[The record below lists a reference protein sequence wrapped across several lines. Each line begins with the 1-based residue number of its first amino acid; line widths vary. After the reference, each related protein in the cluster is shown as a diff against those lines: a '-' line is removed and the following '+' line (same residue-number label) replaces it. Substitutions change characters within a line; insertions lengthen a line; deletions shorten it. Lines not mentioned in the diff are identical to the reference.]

1 MQSDRRGFSFSI
13 LPIFSPLSFPRKR
26 VFNASHL
33 TTYARAKENIGWSS
47 VTRSKMKK
55 ERQNGAGR
63 EGTWQSD
70 QRNGSCIIEMQFQY
84 RYVGLFRLSISSG
97 DHRESRPSKKKLDAM
112 EITERPRM
120 QHAVV
125 YARGSQNIA
134 KDRVKL
140 SEILLNGSAVNNT
153 KRGDER
159 KEWVPPTHTLQ
170 LQLNYIHRTDSEPH
184 VHKELKNDVRFA
196 WCINVL
202 SNKERQKN
210 WILVLRDND
219 IRG

>member
-1 MQSDRRGFSFSI
+1 MRR
-13 LPIFSPLSFPRKR
+13 
-26 VFNASHL
+26 A
-33 TTYARAKENIGWSS
+33 
-47 VTRSKMKK
+47 
-55 ERQNGAGR
+55 
-63 EGTWQSD
+63 GTWQSD

-84 RYVGLFRLSISSG
+84 RYVGLLRLSVGSG

-120 QHAVV
+120 QHAVA

-153 KRGDER
+153 GGGGEGEREKRMGSADAYVAIATEL
-159 KEWVPPTHTLQ
+159 HTS
-170 LQLNYIHRTDSEPH
+170 DSEPH

-196 WCINVL
+196 
-202 SNKERQKN
+202 
-210 WILVLRDND
+210 
-219 IRG
+219 